1 MANSNVTVVRSQSQF
16 KDYVSARERLLICSI
31 NCDVKNSLVMKLRP
45 ANKNDGISRRHL
57 LRSKTVLA

>member
-1 MANSNVTVVRSQSQF
+1 MAKDNVTESVIRSQF
-16 KDYVSARERLLICSI
+16 KDYVSARERLLICGI